1 MPIHDQSYRHYAG
14 EKRPVRSAWTVIA
27 RAGLMSFLSRR
38 AFLGLLIAAW
48 IPFVVRA
55 SQLFLA
61 SNFSQAAP
69 FLAPSAQTFRDF
81 LGQQSIFVFL
91 ITVYVGAGLIANDRR
106 ANALQ
111 LYLSK
116 PVTRAEYILGK
127 MTVLATFLLA
137 ITWLPAMLLL
147 TLQIAFSGSFSFLR
161 ANTSLIASVTLYCLL
176 VVIVITFGMTAL
188 SSLSRSSR
196 FVGILFAG
204 VLIFS
209 DAMFNALRFIT
220 GSTAVSWVSIQAS
233 LDQVGDVIFRQ
244 APRHQTPVGVSM
256 LVLLAVI
263 VIAASVLER
272 RVRGVEVVA

>member
-1 MPIHDQSYRHYAG
+1 MPIHDQSYRRYTG
-14 EKRPVRSAWTVIA
+14 EKRPVSSAWLVIA
-27 RAGLMSFLSRR
+27 RAGLMSFLTRR
-38 AFLGLLIAAW
+38 AFLALLLVAW
-48 IPFVVRA
+48 IPFIVRA

-61 SNFSQAAP
+61 SNFAQAAT
-69 FLAPSAQTFRDF
+69 FLAATPQTFRDF
-81 LGQQSIFVFL
+81 LSQQGIFVFL
-91 ITVYVGAGLIANDRR
+91 ITVYVGSGLIANDRR

-127 MTVLATFLLA
+127 MTVLALFLLA
-137 ITWLPAMLLL
+137 VTWLPAILLL
-147 TLQIAFSGSFSFLR
+147 VLQIAFSGSFTFLR
-161 ANTSLIASVTLYCLL
+161 ANSSLIASVTLYCLL
-176 VVIVITFGMTAL
+176 TVIVITFGMTAL

-204 VLIFS
+204 LLLFS

-220 GSTAVSWVSIQAS
+220 GSTSVSWLSVQAS

-244 APRHQTPVGVSM
+244 APRHQTPVAVS
-256 LVLLAVI
+256 LIVLLAVI
-263 VIAASVLER
+263 VLSASVLER

>member
-1 MPIHDQSYRHYAG
+1 M
-14 EKRPVRSAWTVIA
+14 T
-27 RAGLMSFLSRR
+27 FLRRR
-38 AFLGLLIAAW
+38 AILGLLLAAW
-48 IPFVVRA
+48 IPFIVRA

-61 SNFSQAAP
+61 SNFSQAAT
-69 FLAPSAQTFRDF
+69 FLAPTPQTFRDF
-81 LGQQSIFVFL
+81 LGQQQIFVFL
-91 ITVYVGAGLIANDRR
+91 ITVSIGAGLIANDRR

-127 MTVLATFLLA
+127 MTVLAAFLLA

-147 TLQIAFSGSFSFLR
+147 VLQIAFSGSFTFLR
-161 ANTSLIASVTLYCLL
+161 ANSSLVASITLYCLL
-176 VVIVITFGMTAL
+176 MTLVITFGMTAL

-220 GSTAVSWVSIQAS
+220 GSTAISWVSIQAS

-244 APRHQTPVGVSM
+244 APRHQTPVAVSFI
-256 LVLLAVI
+256 VLLAVVAI
-263 VIAASVLER
+263 SASVLER

>member
-1 MPIHDQSYRHYAG
+1 VPIHDQSYRRYTG
-14 EKRPVRSAWTVIA
+14 DRRPVRSAWTVIA
-27 RAGLMSFLSRR
+27 GAGLMTFLRRR
-38 AFLGLLIAAW
+38 AILGLLLAAW
-48 IPFVVRA
+48 IPFIVRA

-61 SNFSQAAP
+61 SNFSQAAT
-69 FLAPSAQTFRDF
+69 FLAPTPQTFRDF
-81 LGQQSIFVFL
+81 LGQQQIFVFL
-91 ITVYVGAGLIANDRR
+91 ITVSIGAGLIANDRR

-127 MTVLATFLLA
+127 MTVLAAFLLA
-137 ITWLPAMLLL
+137 ITWLPAILLL
-147 TLQIAFSGSFSFLR
+147 VLQIAFSGSFTFLR
-161 ANTSLIASVTLYCLL
+161 ANSSLVASITLYCLL
-176 VVIVITFGMTAL
+176 MTLVITFGMTAL

-220 GSTAVSWVSIQAS
+220 GSTAISWVSIQAS

-244 APRHQTPVGVSM
+244 APRHQTPVAVSFI
-256 LVLLAVI
+256 VLLAVVAI
-263 VIAASVLER
+263 SASVLER

>member
-1 MPIHDQSYRHYAG
+1 VPIHDQSYRRYSG
-14 EKRPVRSAWTVIA
+14 EKRPVKSAWMVIA

-38 AFLGLLIAAW
+38 AFLGLLIVAW
-48 IPFVVRA
+48 IPFIVRA

-61 SNFSQAAP
+61 SNFSQAAT

-81 LGQQSIFVFL
+81 LGQQGIFVFL

-137 ITWLPAMLLL
+137 VTWLPAILLL
-147 TLQIAFSGSFSFLR
+147 ILQIAFSGNFTFLK
-161 ANTSLIASVTLYCLL
+161 ANSSLIASVTLYCLL
-176 VVIVITFGMTAL
+176 VVIVITFSMTAL

-204 VLIFS
+204 ALIFS

-220 GSTAVSWVSIQAS
+220 GSTTISWVSIQAS

-244 APRHQTPVGVSM
+244 TPRHQTPVAVSF
-256 LVLLAVI
+256 LVLLAVV
-263 VIAASVLER
+263 VISVSVLER

>member
-1 MPIHDQSYRHYAG
+1 MPIHDQSYRRYSG
-14 EKRPVRSAWTVIA
+14 EKRPVTSAWTVIA

-38 AFLGLLIAAW
+38 AFLGLLIVAW
-48 IPFVVRA
+48 IPFIVRA

-61 SNFSQAAP
+61 SNFSQAAT

-81 LGQQSIFVFL
+81 LGQQGIFVFL

-127 MTVLATFLLA
+127 MSILATFLLGV
-137 ITWLPAMLLL
+137 TWLPAILLL
-147 TLQIAFSGSFSFLR
+147 VLQIAFSGNFTFLR
-161 ANTSLIASVTLYCLL
+161 ANSSLLASVTLYCLL
-176 VVIVITFGMTAL
+176 VVLVITFGMTAL

-244 APRHQTPVGVSM
+244 APRHQTPVAVSI

-263 VIAASVLER
+263 VISASVLER

>member
-1 MPIHDQSYRHYAG
+1 MPIHDQSYRRYGG
-14 EKRPVRSAWTVIA
+14 EKRPVQSAWTVIA
-27 RAGLMSFLSRR
+27 RAGLMSFLRRR
-38 AFLGLLIAAW
+38 AFLGLLIVAW

-61 SNFSQAAP
+61 SNFSQAAT
-69 FLAPSAQTFRDF
+69 FLAPSVQTFRDF

-91 ITVYVGAGLIANDRR
+91 ITVYVGSGLIANDRR

-137 ITWLPAMLLL
+137 ITWLPAILLL
-147 TLQIAFSGSFSFLR
+147 IFQIAFSGSFTFVR
-161 ANTSLIASVTLYCLL
+161 TNASLIASVTLYCLL
-176 VVIVITFGMTAL
+176 MVIVITFGMTAL

-204 VLIFS
+204 LLIFS

-220 GSTAVSWVSIQAS
+220 GTSAISWVSIQAS

-244 APRHQTPVGVSM
+244 VPRHQTPVAVSL

-263 VIAASVLER
+263 VISVSVLER

>member
-1 MPIHDQSYRHYAG
+1 MPIHDQSYRRYAG
-14 EKRPVRSAWTVIA
+14 ERRPVRSAWMVIA
-27 RAGLMSFLSRR
+27 RAGLMSFLSRK
-38 AFLGLLIAAW
+38 AFLGLLIVAW
-48 IPFVVRA
+48 IPFIVRA

-61 SNFSQAAP
+61 SNFSQAAT

-81 LGQQSIFVFL
+81 LGQQGIFVFL
-91 ITVYVGAGLIANDRR
+91 ITIYVGAGLIANDRR

-127 MTVLATFLLA
+127 MSVLAVFLLA
-137 ITWLPAMLLL
+137 ITWLPAILLL
-147 TLQIAFSGSFSFLR
+147 ILQIAFSGSFTFLR
-161 ANTSLIASVTLYCLL
+161 DNTSLIASVTLYCLL
-176 VVIVITFGMTAL
+176 TVIVITFGMTAL

-196 FVGILFAG
+196 FVGIMFAG

-220 GSTAVSWVSIQAS
+220 GSTAISWVSVQAS

-244 APRHQTPVGVSM
+244 APRHQTPVAVSF
-256 LVLLAVI
+256 LVLLAV
-263 VIAASVLER
+263 VVLSASVLER

>member
-1 MPIHDQSYRHYAG
+1 VPIHDQSYRRYTG
-14 EKRPVRSAWTVIA
+14 DRRPVRSAWTVIA
-27 RAGLMSFLSRR
+27 KAGLMTFLRRR
-38 AFLGLLIAAW
+38 AILGLLLAAW
-48 IPFVVRA
+48 IPFIVRA

-61 SNFSQAAP
+61 SNFSQAAT
-69 FLAPSAQTFRDF
+69 FLAPSPQTFRDF
-81 LGQQSIFVFL
+81 LGQQQIFVFL
-91 ITVYVGAGLIANDRR
+91 ITVSIGAGLIANDRR

-127 MTVLATFLLA
+127 MTVLAAFLLA
-137 ITWLPAMLLL
+137 ITWLPAILLL
-147 TLQIAFSGSFSFLR
+147 VLQIAFSGSFTFLK
-161 ANTSLIASVTLYCLL
+161 ANSSLVASITLYCLL
-176 VVIVITFGMTAL
+176 MTLVITFGMTAL

-220 GSTAVSWVSIQAS
+220 GSTAISWVSIQAS

-244 APRHQTPVGVSM
+244 APRHQTPVAVS
-256 LVLLAVI
+256 LIVLLAVVAI
-263 VIAASVLER
+263 SASVLER

>member
-1 MPIHDQSYRHYAG
+1 MPIHDQSYRRYAG
-14 EKRPVRSAWTVIA
+14 ERRPVRSAWMVIA
-27 RAGLMSFLSRR
+27 RAGLMSFLSRK
-38 AFLGLLIAAW
+38 AFLGLLIVAW

-61 SNFSQAAP
+61 SNFSQAAT

-81 LGQQSIFVFL
+81 LGQQGIFVFL
-91 ITVYVGAGLIANDRR
+91 ITIYVGAGLIANDRR

-127 MTVLATFLLA
+127 MSVLAVFLLA
-137 ITWLPAMLLL
+137 ITWLPAILLL
-147 TLQIAFSGSFSFLR
+147 ILQIAFSGSFTFLKD
-161 ANTSLIASVTLYCLL
+161 NTSLIASVTLYCLL
-176 VVIVITFGMTAL
+176 TVIVITFGMTAL

-196 FVGILFAG
+196 FVGIMFAG

-220 GSTAVSWVSIQAS
+220 GTTAISWVSVQAS

-244 APRHQTPVGVSM
+244 APRHQTPVAVSF
-256 LVLLAVI
+256 LVLLAV
-263 VIAASVLER
+263 VVLSASVLER

>member
-1 MPIHDQSYRHYAG
+1 VPIHDQSYRRYAG
-14 EKRPVRSAWTVIA
+14 ERRPVRSAWMVIA
-27 RAGLMSFLSRR
+27 RAGLMSFLSRK
-38 AFLGLLIAAW
+38 AFLGLLIVAW

-61 SNFSQAAP
+61 SNFSQAAT

-81 LGQQSIFVFL
+81 LGQQGIFVFL

-127 MTVLATFLLA
+127 MSVLAVFLLA
-137 ITWLPAMLLL
+137 ITWLPAILLL
-147 TLQIAFSGSFSFLR
+147 ILQIAFSGSFTFLKD
-161 ANTSLIASVTLYCLL
+161 NTSLIASVTLYCLL
-176 VVIVITFGMTAL
+176 TVIVITFGMTAL

-196 FVGILFAG
+196 FVGIMFAG

-220 GSTAVSWVSIQAS
+220 GSTAISWVSVQAS

-244 APRHQTPVGVSM
+244 APRHQTPVAVSF
-256 LVLLAVI
+256 LVLLAV
-263 VIAASVLER
+263 VVLSASVLER

>member
-1 MPIHDQSYRHYAG
+1 VPIHDQSYRRYGG

-38 AFLGLLIAAW
+38 AFLGLLIVAW

-61 SNFSQAAP
+61 SNFSQAAT
-69 FLAPSAQTFRDF
+69 FLAPSVQTFRDF

-127 MTVLATFLLA
+127 MTVLATFLLG
-137 ITWLPAMLLL
+137 ITWLPAILLL
-147 TLQIAFSGSFSFLR
+147 VLQIAFSGSFTFLK

-176 VVIVITFGMTAL
+176 MVIVLTFGMTAL

-220 GSTAVSWVSIQAS
+220 GSTSISWVSVQAS

-244 APRHQTPVGVSM
+244 APRHQTPVAVSI

-263 VIAASVLER
+263 VISASVLER
-272 RVRGVEVVA
+272 RVRGVEVVT

>member
-1 MPIHDQSYRHYAG
+1 MPIHDQSYRRYGG
-14 EKRPVRSAWTVIA
+14 ERRPVQSAWTVIA
-27 RAGLMSFLSRR
+27 RAGLMTFISRR
-38 AFLGLLIAAW
+38 AFLGLLIVSW

-61 SNFSQAAP
+61 SNFSQAAT
-69 FLAPSAQTFRDF
+69 FLAPSTQTFRDF
-81 LGQQSIFVFL
+81 LGQQAIFVFL
-91 ITVYVGAGLIANDRR
+91 ITVYVGSGLIANDRR

-127 MTVLATFLLA
+127 MTVLATFLMA
-137 ITWLPAMLLL
+137 VTWLPAILLL
-147 TLQIAFSGSFSFLR
+147 LLQIAFSGNFTFLK
-161 ANTSLIASVTLYCLL
+161 ANSSLVASITLYCLL

-204 VLIFS
+204 LLIFS

-220 GSTAVSWVSIQAS
+220 GSTAISWVSIQAS

-244 APRHQTPVGVSM
+244 APRHQTPVAVSV

-263 VIAASVLER
+263 AISVSVLER

>member
-1 MPIHDQSYRHYAG
+1 VPIHDQSYRRYGG
-14 EKRPVRSAWTVIA
+14 EKRPVQSAWTVIA
-27 RAGLMSFLSRR
+27 RAGLMSFLRRR
-38 AFLGLLIAAW
+38 AFLGLLIVAW

-61 SNFSQAAP
+61 SNFSQAAT
-69 FLAPSAQTFRDF
+69 FLAPSVQTFRDF

-91 ITVYVGAGLIANDRR
+91 ITVYVGSGLIANDRR

-137 ITWLPAMLLL
+137 ITWLPAILLL
-147 TLQIAFSGSFSFLR
+147 IFQIAFSGSFTFVKTN
-161 ANTSLIASVTLYCLL
+161 ASLIASVTLYCLL
-176 VVIVITFGMTAL
+176 MVIVITFGMTAL

-204 VLIFS
+204 LLIFS

-220 GSTAVSWVSIQAS
+220 GTSAISWVSIQAS

-244 APRHQTPVGVSM
+244 VPRHQTPVAVSL

-263 VIAASVLER
+263 VISVSVLER

>member
-1 MPIHDQSYRHYAG
+1 MPIHDQSYRRYAG
-14 EKRPVRSAWTVIA
+14 ERRPVRSAWTVIA

-38 AFLGLLIAAW
+38 AFLGLLIVAW
-48 IPFVVRA
+48 IPFIVRA

-61 SNFSQAAP
+61 SNFSQAAT
-69 FLAPSAQTFRDF
+69 FLAPTPQTFRDF

-127 MTVLATFLLA
+127 MAVLATFLLG
-137 ITWLPAMLLL
+137 ITWLPAILLL
-147 TLQIAFSGSFSFLR
+147 VLQIAFSGSFTFLK
-161 ANTSLIASVTLYCLL
+161 ANASLIASITLYCFLT
-176 VVIVITFGMTAL
+176 VIVITFGMTAL

-220 GSTAVSWVSIQAS
+220 GSTAISWVSIQAS
-233 LDQVGDVIFRQ
+233 LDQAGDVIFRQ
-244 APRHQTPVGVSM
+244 AARHQTPVAVSF
-256 LVLLAVI
+256 LVLLAVV
-263 VIAASVLER
+263 VISASVLER